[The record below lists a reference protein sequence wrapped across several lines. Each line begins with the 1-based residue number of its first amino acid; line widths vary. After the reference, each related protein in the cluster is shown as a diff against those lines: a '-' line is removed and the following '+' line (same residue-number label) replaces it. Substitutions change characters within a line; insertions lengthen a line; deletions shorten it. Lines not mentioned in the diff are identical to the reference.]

1 MDPAKKNKSNLVDF
15 STSLLVLLD
24 LNLPSLFFSPSP
36 LKKPKPRDSSMGLCL
51 SSPTL
56 GSANPGYYGRPPY
69 GGKISVFFWGGE
81 MMWGEM
87 IKRKEKP
94 QKKKD

>member
-1 MDPAKKNKSNLVDF
+1 
-15 STSLLVLLD
+15 
-24 LNLPSLFFSPSP
+24 
-36 LKKPKPRDSSMGLCL
+36 MGLCL

-81 MMWGEM
+81 MMRGEM
-87 IKRKEKP
+87 IKRKENP